1 MYLKNI
7 ILIFKKKQ
15 MPSLEKELLVRT
27 FENINKNFT
36 DFENFIETG
45 TYYGDTSLMVSKFF
59 NKVYTIEINQ
69 DLYKRSKISL
79 SKSENVEVIEGDSL
93 DVFKILLP
101 TLKNN
106 CVFWLDGHNS
116 GPGTGVGKIDFPVVN
131 ECELIDE
138 LLICD
143 EILIIID
150 DVRLFG
156 MNHQYS
162 IDDSLQ
168 NLTIDNI
175 LNVFK
180 LKKIKKYWTD
190 KSSLSDNDRLLIHLT
205 AIL

>member
-1 MYLKNI
+1 
-7 ILIFKKKQ
+7 

-45 TYYGDTSLMVSKFF
+45 TYYGDTSLMVSNFF
-59 NKVYTIEINQ
+59 NKIYTIEINQ
-69 DLYKRSKISL
+69 DLYKKSKISL
-79 SKSENVEVIEGDSL
+79 SKLENVEVIEGDSL

-180 LKKIKKYWTD
+180 LKNIKKYWTD

-205 AIL
+205 TIL